1 LRKKILWG
9 SATIIIILLI
19 IYIVNTGKKAKR
31 QDVGLPTGKGVEWM
45 GIYLKGYK
53 VGYVSSKIDTLKE
66 GYRVRSYTYM
76 KITPMSG
83 SENEVKYIVDAKTD
97 KDYNLLSFKFD
108 MFSKGYKFHAEGQKK
123 GKKLN
128 IDFTSEGKKRH
139 LSYDLKTDNVPAT
152 IEGIVQFGKT
162 GEFQFFDPTL
172 QSLFTINVTY
182 GGEDVFQGVE
192 IKKYFVEMSG
202 IKIEF
207 WVDKTNSLV
216 RESSPIGLE
225 MIRETEKNAK
235 KITGIP
241 VGLYES
247 YSIKPK
253 KKIPSPRSTK
263 YLKVKIENV
272 DLSGLNIN
280 DDRQKLLNNILE
292 IRTTYPR
299 KYDKV
304 TSSLKAYT
312 KPTPFIP
319 CNDKI
324 VVDFAKKIV
333 GKSDGWNAVEKIID
347 YLYKNIKKKPTFSI
361 PDPLEVIKTMEGD
374 CNEHAALF
382 VALARAIGI
391 PARVEVGV
399 VYVGDGFYYHAWAG
413 VWMGKWVSVD
423 PTFGQ
428 HIADATHIKFE
439 EGSFQNQAKL
449 YKIINKLQIEVLNY
463 D

>member
-1 LRKKILWG
+1 LKKKILWS
-9 SATIIIILLI
+9 SAAIIIVLLI
-19 IYIVNTGKKAKR
+19 AYIVNTGRKTKK
-31 QDVGLPTGKGVEWM
+31 QDIGLPAGKSVEWM

-53 VGYVSSKIDTLKE
+53 VGYVASKIDTLKE
-66 GYRVRSYTYM
+66 GYRVKSYTYM

-83 SENEVKYIVDAKTD
+83 SENEVKYVVDAYTD
-97 KDYNLLSFKFD
+97 KNYNLLSFKFN
-108 MFSKGYKFHAEGQKK
+108 MFSKGYKFYAEGIKK
-123 GKKLN
+123 GKKLD

-139 LSYDLKTDNVPAT
+139 LTYDLKTNNVPAT

-162 GEFQFFDPTL
+162 GKFQFFDPTL
-172 QSLFTINVTY
+172 QSLFTIDVTY
-182 GGEDVFQGVE
+182 GGEDVFQGVK

-225 MIRETEKNAK
+225 MIKETEENAK
-235 KITGIP
+235 KITGAP

-253 KKIPSPRSTK
+253 KKIPSPRNTK
-263 YLKVKIENV
+263 YLKVKIANV
-272 DLSGLNIN
+272 DLTGLSIN
-280 DDRQKLLNNILE
+280 DDRQKLSKDILE
-292 IRTTYPR
+292 INTTYPK

-304 TSSLKAYT
+304 PASLKAYT
-312 KPTPFIP
+312 EPTPFIP
-319 CNDKI
+319 CNDKT
-324 VVDFAKKIV
+324 VVDFARKIV
-333 GKSDGWNAVEKIID
+333 GETKGWNAVEKIVD
-347 YLYKNIKKKPTFSI
+347 YLYKNIRKKPTFSI
-361 PDPLEVIKTMEGD
+361 PDPIEVIKTMQGD
-374 CNEHAALF
+374 CNEHASLF

-413 VWMGKWVSVD
+413 VWMGNWISVD

-449 YKIINKLQIEVLNY
+449 YKIINKIKIEVLNY